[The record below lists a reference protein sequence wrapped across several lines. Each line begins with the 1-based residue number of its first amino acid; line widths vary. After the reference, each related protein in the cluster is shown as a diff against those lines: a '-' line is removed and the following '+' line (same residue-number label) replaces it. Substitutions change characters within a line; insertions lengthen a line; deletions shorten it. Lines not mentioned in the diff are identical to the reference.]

1 MTYVVAFDDSRL
13 SREALAQARRFAG
26 RVGRD
31 LVAVTVVP
39 ADNEEYARE
48 RGWLAADDPFD
59 GDTVTAYLED
69 AARSVAPTVR
79 VRVESV
85 DRFVP
90 CGWIAREVRR
100 AAHDEGAEVVFVGSE
115 NAARA

>member
-13 SREALAQARRFAG
+13 SREALARARRFAG
-26 RVGRD
+26 RVGHD

-39 ADNEEYARE
+39 AENEEYARE
-48 RGWLAADDPFD
+48 RGWLAADEPFD
-59 GDTVTAYLED
+59 GDAVTAYLEGR
-69 AARSVAPTVR
+69 ARSVAPTVR

-85 DRFVP
+85 DRFAP
-90 CGWIAREVRR
+90 EGTIARRLRR
-100 AAHDEGAEVVFVGSE
+100 TAKDLDAEVVFVGSE